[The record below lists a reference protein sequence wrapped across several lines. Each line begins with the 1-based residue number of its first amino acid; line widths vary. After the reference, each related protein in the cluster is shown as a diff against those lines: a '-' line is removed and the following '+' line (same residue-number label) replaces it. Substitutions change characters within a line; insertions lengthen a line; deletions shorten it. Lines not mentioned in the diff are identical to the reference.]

1 MKKRLAAMFVAGMA
15 ALSMFAMPGASAAGH
30 GATVWVAHGIPGTKV
45 DVCVDGAEVR
55 SNFKYGK
62 AFALEGV
69 PAGRYNIKVFL
80 ANDNKECRGTLAIQ
94 QRVDLTDGLNAT
106 AVAKLYGG
114 GPSLEIFVNDLGLSG
129 DASVTVRHAA
139 SAPKVDVWV
148 NGGKA
153 PLVEDL
159 RKGNEAGPVGVGQ
172 GVYSYWVSLPGD
184 YAPVIGPDVAMLEAG
199 TAYQVTAVGT
209 DASNYRFIVIGQE
222 GQIT

>member
-1 MKKRLAAMFVAGMA
+1 MKKRLAAMFVAGLA
-15 ALSMFAMPGASAAGH
+15 ALTMFAPGASAGVPA

-55 SNFKYGK
+55 SNFKYGN

-80 ANDNKECRGTLAIQ
+80 ANDKECRGTVAIQ

-106 AVAKLYGG
+106 AVAKIYGG
-114 GPSLEIFVNDLGLSG
+114 GPSLEIFVNDLHLSG
-129 DASVTVRHAA
+129 DATVTVRHAA

-153 PLVEDL
+153 PLVEGL
-159 RKGNEAGPVGVGQ
+159 AKGNGAGPVGVSE
-172 GVYSYWVSLPGD
+172 GVYSYWVSLPGE

-209 DASNYRFIVIGQE
+209 DASNYRFIVIGQA
-222 GQIT
+222 GHTS